1 MDSKDTVTNL
11 DIFREFTRRIREDG
25 ASDEELMQEY
35 GGMPIYVPSWKL
47 NGRNDEII
55 KDYLENKLNAKQLAM
70 KYSLSG
76 SQIYEIINKVRTP
89 QLFS

>member
-1 MDSKDTVTNL
+1 MAVTNY
-11 DIFREFTRRIREDG
+11 DIFKEFTRRIREEG
-25 ASDEELMQEY
+25 VTDEELMQEY

-55 KDYLENKLNAKQLAM
+55 KNYTENKLDPKQLSM
-70 KYSLSG
+70 KYSLSV
-76 SQIYEIINKVRTP
+76 SQIYEIINKVRSP

>member
-1 MDSKDTVTNL
+1 MDLKDTVTNL

-25 ASDEELMQEY
+25 ASDEALMQEY
-35 GGMPIYVPSWKL
+35 GGMPIYVPSWQL

-55 KDYLENKLNAKQLAM
+55 KDYTENKLSPKALKM
-70 KYSLSG
+70 KYNLSLSR
-76 SQIYEIINKVRTP
+76 IYEIIGEVRTP

>member
-1 MDSKDTVTNL
+1 MAVTNF
-11 DIFREFTRRIREDG
+11 DIFTEFCRRIREDN
-25 ASDEELMQEY
+25 ATDEDLMKDY

-55 KDYLENKLNAKQLAM
+55 KDYTENKLDPKQLSM
-70 KYSLSG
+70 KYSLSV
-76 SQIYEIINKVRTP
+76 SQIYEIINKVRSP